1 MIYQTIEQLKHN
13 LAGVLTIDGE
23 DVVISDANCLQDVII
38 DDLIYSAIFSPDDEV
53 KLSAR
58 WLIRKAGARMG
69 CVACSI
75 QALYEAMGSGDVS
88 GFTVPAMNIRG
99 ITYYSAQA
107 VFRAAMKD
115 KVGALIFEIAR
126 SEIGYTDQRPSEY
139 IAAITAAAIKTGF
152 KGPLFLQGDHFQINA
167 KKYLEDPDTEIQ
179 AITSL
184 IREAIEAGFY
194 NIDIDAST
202 VVDLDRPTIREQQ
215 MGNYSITA
223 DITAMI
229 REIEPENITVSVGGE
244 IGEIGDKNTTVE
256 EFTVFMDNYRSEL
269 RKRGDNLKGIS
280 KISIQTGTTHGG
292 VPLPDGSIAKA
303 KIDFD
308 TLERISKV
316 ARSEYGLSGA
326 VQHGASTL
334 PGEAFGRFPETKT
347 SEIHLATGFQNIIYD
362 SSHFPA
368 ELRDRIYAFI
378 NTDLKGEK
386 KEKDTEEQFI
396 YKSRKKGFGR
406 FKKDMWD
413 LPPNVLKSIGAE
425 LEEQLSF
432 LFNKLNLSGTA
443 DIVDGLV
450 VSADVP
456 LEVPLSLIK

>member
-1 MIYQTIEQLKHN
+1 
-13 LAGVLTIDGE
+13 
-23 DVVISDANCLQDVII
+23 
-38 DDLIYSAIFSPDDEV
+38 
-53 KLSAR
+53 
-58 WLIRKAGARMG
+58 LIRKVGARMG

-139 IAAITAAAIKTGF
+139 IVAITAAAIKTGF

-244 IGEIGDKNTTVE
+244 IGGDRGTRIPLWRSLPFLWITTEV
-256 EFTVFMDNYRSEL
+256 SSG
-269 RKRGDNLKGIS
+269 RGE
-280 KISIQTGTTHGG
+280 TT
-292 VPLPDGSIAKA
+292 
-303 KIDFD
+303 
-308 TLERISKV
+308 
-316 ARSEYGLSGA
+316 
-326 VQHGASTL
+326 
-334 PGEAFGRFPETKT
+334 
-347 SEIHLATGFQNIIYD
+347 
-362 SSHFPA
+362 
-368 ELRDRIYAFI
+368 
-378 NTDLKGEK
+378 
-386 KEKDTEEQFI
+386 
-396 YKSRKKGFGR
+396 
-406 FKKDMWD
+406 
-413 LPPNVLKSIGAE
+413 
-425 LEEQLSF
+425 
-432 LFNKLNLSGTA
+432 
-443 DIVDGLV
+443 
-450 VSADVP
+450 
-456 LEVPLSLIK
+456 